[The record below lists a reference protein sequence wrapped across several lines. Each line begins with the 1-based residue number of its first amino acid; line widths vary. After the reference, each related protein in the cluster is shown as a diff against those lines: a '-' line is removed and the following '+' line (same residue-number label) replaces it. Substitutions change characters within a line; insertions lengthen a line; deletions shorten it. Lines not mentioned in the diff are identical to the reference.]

1 MFNHFPEF
9 EKAKHSN
16 FAPMRSST
24 LKWIV
29 LSATLL
35 AALIITVQLYWL
47 NMVYSYE
54 QRQFN
59 LNVVKSVRGLF
70 EDLEMNDAPGTPLQQ
85 LIRNPDNNYFLV
97 KADTI
102 PPKDSLVLYLQDEFA
117 GFGVLTDCKLGAYSS
132 AEKKFVY
139 EEFLPTPASR
149 YAGTKPATME
159 LPVFAPDVDHIL
171 LYFPHRHEYIL
182 EQMDFWIV
190 SSAVLFIALIG
201 LAVSLF
207 YFYRQKFLAEVQ
219 KDFVNNFTHEF
230 KTPLAVMKIASGVL
244 GQDNILQQP
253 DRLERYVAIIRNQTE
268 HLQNQVERLLKA
280 ASSESRN
287 LPLKKEDIDALQLIE
302 QALNKV
308 QPLIEEKKA
317 KIELKM
323 DDAGGVVH
331 ADKAHLELAVV
342 NLLENALKYSSEPR
356 IVVETG
362 NSEDDFFISVKDNGV
377 GIEKKYLKSIFKKFY
392 RIPTGDIHNVK
403 GFGLGLNFVKR
414 IIDAHNGKIRV
425 NSLPG
430 IGTEFRLFIPLN

>member
-1 MFNHFPEF
+1 L
-9 EKAKHSN
+9 HS
-16 FAPMRSST
+16 MRSST

-35 AALIITVQLYWL
+35 AAVIITVQLYWL
-47 NMVYSYE
+47 NMTYSYE

-59 LNVVKSVRGLF
+59 NNVVKSVRGLF
-70 EDLEMNDAPGTPLQQ
+70 EDLQMNDAPGISLQQ
-85 LIRNPDNNYFLV
+85 LIKEPGNNYFIV

-102 PPKDSLVLYLQDEFA
+102 PNKDSLAFYLQDEFA
-117 GFGVLTDCKLGAYSS
+117 DFEVLTDCKLGAYSS
-132 AEKKFVY
+132 VDKKFVY
-139 EEFLPTPASR
+139 EEYLPTPASR
-149 YAGTKPATME
+149 YSNSKAAQLE
-159 LPVFAPDVDHIL
+159 LPVLPDGGDYIVL
-171 LYFPHRHEYIL
+171 FFPHRHEYIL

-207 YFYRQKFLAEVQ
+207 YFYRQKFLAEIQ

-230 KTPLAVMKIASGVL
+230 KTPLAVMKIASDVL
-244 GQDNILQQP
+244 AQENILHQP
-253 DRLERYVAIIRNQTE
+253 DRLERYATIIKNQTE
-268 HLQNQVERLLKA
+268 HLQSQVEQLLKA
-280 ASSESRN
+280 ASSESKN
-287 LPLKKEDIDALQLIE
+287 LPLKKEDINATQLIE

-308 QPLIEEKKA
+308 QPLIEEKQA
-317 KIELKM
+317 RVEVKM
-323 DDAGGVVH
+323 EGNNGVLH
-331 ADKAHLELAVV
+331 ADRAHLELAVV
-342 NLLENALKYSSEPR
+342 NLLENALKYSVEPR

-362 NSEDDFFISVKDNGV
+362 KAEDDFFISVKDNGV

-392 RIPTGDIHNVK
+392 RVPTGDIHNVK

-425 NSLPG
+425 HSLPG

>member
-1 MFNHFPEF
+1 
-9 EKAKHSN
+9 
-16 FAPMRSST
+16 MRSST

-35 AALIITVQLYWL
+35 AAVIITVQLYWL

-54 QRQFN
+54 QRQFHI
-59 LNVVKSVRGLF
+59 NVVKSVRGLF
-70 EDLEMNDAPGTPLQQ
+70 EDLQMNDAPGISLQQ
-85 LIRNPDNNYFLV
+85 LIKNPGNNYFIV

-102 PPKDSLVLYLQDEFA
+102 PPKDSLTFYLQDEFA
-117 GFGVLTDCKLGAYSS
+117 LFGVLTDCKLGAYSYV
-132 AEKKFVY
+132 EKKFVY

-149 YAGTKPATME
+149 YPPPSKAMLQD
-159 LPVFAPDVDHIL
+159 LPMLPNDGDYIV

-190 SSAVLFIALIG
+190 SSAILFIALIG
-201 LAVSLF
+201 LAISLF

-244 GQDNILQQP
+244 AQENILQQP
-253 DRLERYVAIIRNQTE
+253 DRLERYAAIIKNQTE
-268 HLQNQVERLLKA
+268 HLQNQVEQLLKA
-280 ASSESRN
+280 ASSESKN
-287 LPLKKEDIDALQLIE
+287 LLLQKEDIDAHQLIE
-302 QALNKV
+302 QALSKV

-317 KIELKM
+317 RIELKT
-323 DDAGGVVH
+323 DEGNSVLH

-342 NLLENALKYSSEPR
+342 NLLENALKYSLEPR

-362 NSEDDFFISVKDNGV
+362 SAEDEFYISVKDNGV

-392 RIPTGDIHNVK
+392 RVPTGDIHNVK

>member
-1 MFNHFPEF
+1 
-9 EKAKHSN
+9 
-16 FAPMRSST
+16 MRSST

-35 AALIITVQLYWL
+35 AAVIITVQLYWL
-47 NMVYSYE
+47 NMTYSYE

-59 LNVVKSVRGLF
+59 NNVVKSVRGLF
-70 EDLEMNDAPGTPLQQ
+70 EDLQMNDAPGISLQQ
-85 LIRNPDNNYFLV
+85 LIKEPGNNYFIV

-102 PPKDSLVLYLQDEFA
+102 PNKDSLAFYLQDEFA
-117 GFGVLTDCKLGAYSS
+117 DFEVLTDCKLGAYSS
-132 AEKKFVY
+132 VDKKFVY
-139 EEFLPTPASR
+139 EEYLPTPASR
-149 YAGTKPATME
+149 YSNSKAAQLE
-159 LPVFAPDVDHIL
+159 LPVLPDGGDYIVL
-171 LYFPHRHEYIL
+171 FFPHRHEYIL

-207 YFYRQKFLAEVQ
+207 YFYRQKFLAEIQ

-230 KTPLAVMKIASGVL
+230 KTPLAVMKIASDVL
-244 GQDNILQQP
+244 AQENILHQP
-253 DRLERYVAIIRNQTE
+253 DRLERYATIIKNQTE
-268 HLQNQVERLLKA
+268 HLQSQVEQLLKA
-280 ASSESRN
+280 ASSESKN
-287 LPLKKEDIDALQLIE
+287 LPLKKEDINATQLIE

-308 QPLIEEKKA
+308 QPLIEEKQA
-317 KIELKM
+317 RVEVKM
-323 DDAGGVVH
+323 EGNNGVLH
-331 ADKAHLELAVV
+331 ADRAHLELAVV
-342 NLLENALKYSSEPR
+342 NLLENALKYSVEPR

-362 NSEDDFFISVKDNGV
+362 KAEDDFFISVKDNGV

-392 RIPTGDIHNVK
+392 RVPTGDIHNVK

-425 NSLPG
+425 HSLPG

>member
-1 MFNHFPEF
+1 
-9 EKAKHSN
+9 
-16 FAPMRSST
+16 MRSST
-24 LKWIV
+24 LKMIV

-35 AALIITVQLYWL
+35 AALIVTVQLYWL
-47 NMVYSYE
+47 NKVYSFE

-59 LNVVKSVRGLF
+59 TNVVKSIRGLF
-70 EDLEMNDAPGTPLQQ
+70 EDLQMNDAPGINIQS
-85 LIRNPDNNYFLV
+85 LIKNAGDNYFLF

-102 PPKDSLVLYLQDEFA
+102 PLQDSLTYHIQEEFA
-117 GFGVLTDCKLGAYSS
+117 DFGVLTDCKVGAYSS
-132 AEKKFVY
+132 VEKRYVY
-139 EEFLPTPASR
+139 EEFLPSPGSR
-149 YAGTKPATME
+149 YAGLKPPSKQ
-159 LPVFAPDVDHIL
+159 LPVFASNFDHIL

-182 EQMDFWIV
+182 EQMDFWII
-190 SSAVLFIALIG
+190 SSVILFIALIG

-230 KTPLAVMKIASGVL
+230 KTPLAVMKIAADVL
-244 GQDNILQQP
+244 GQDNIMHQP
-253 DRLERYVAIIRNQTE
+253 DRLERYSAIIKNQTE
-268 HLQNQVERLLKA
+268 HLQRQVETLLKA
-280 ASSESRN
+280 ASLESRN
-287 LPLKKEDIDALQLIE
+287 LPIKKEDIEAHQLIE

-317 KIELKM
+317 KVELKLEA
-323 DDAGGVVH
+323 DNGIVH

-342 NLLENALKYSSEPR
+342 NLLENALKYSDEPH

-362 NSEDDFFISVKDNGV
+362 KAEDDFFISVKDNGV
-377 GIEKKYLKSIFKKFY
+377 GIEKKYLKNIFKKFY
-392 RIPTGDIHNVK
+392 RVPTGDIHNVK